1 MPKYAYRTKN
11 LKTMIVKTNVKLN
24 LGLSVLR
31 KRPDGYHDI
40 ETLFVPCFDFGD
52 TLEIITGDDYS
63 RTSAAMFAKYGSV
76 EYTLN
81 DGRNGAENHKAA
93 EPEALTTNEISACE
107 RIVESEEDSSTPYKV
122 KTKDSGQVTVSE
134 DSRLVQGISEDG
146 KLMITI
152 AREEGVD
159 WNPLKD
165 LCTKAYYILAQDF
178 DLPPV
183 KIFLEKTAPVGAG
196 LGGGSADAAFT
207 LKALNELCGLNLS
220 DQRLSEYA
228 ARLGSDCSFFIF
240 NRPMI
245 GSGRGEVLEPYD
257 IDLSAYETKV
267 LIPEG
272 VAVSTAEAYKGIVPR
287 EAAGV
292 SDTISATR
300 RLVSIAEPSVRCP
313 KVAAASSTETATA
326 RGTEVRTGQCPET
339 ATVRCPETATAQSP
353 KAETAKCLETET
365 ICGQEDRTDRSSET
379 AAARCPETKAAKSP
393 EAVGA
398 SSLALREVLALP
410 VTEWKGNLVNDFEAT
425 VFKAHPELAAIKQS
439 LYDSGAVYASMSGSG
454 SALFAL
460 YRK

>member
-1 MPKYAYRTKN
+1 
-11 LKTMIVKTNVKLN
+11 MIVKTNVKLN

-31 KRPDGYHDI
+31 KRPDGFHDI

-63 RTSAAMFAKYGSV
+63 RTSAALFAKYGAA
-76 EYTLN
+76 EYPMN
-81 DGRNGAENHKAA
+81 DDRNAA
-93 EPEALTTNEISACE
+93 EPHKAEDAEDSHTTNPNETSARE
-107 RIVESEEDSSTPYKV
+107 DRNATGLVPTASPNEKAETAYSGRITM
-122 KTKDSGQVTVSE
+122 SE
-134 DSRLVQGISEDG
+134 DGHLVQGISEDG

-165 LCTKAYYILAQDF
+165 LCAKAYGILAQDF
-178 DLPPV
+178 ELPPV

-257 IDLSAYETKV
+257 IDLSEYEAKV
-267 LIPEG
+267 LVPEG
-272 VAVSTAEAYKGIVPR
+272 IAVSTAEAYKGIVPR
-287 EAAGV
+287 EKAGT
-292 SDTISATR
+292 SDTLPDTDP
-300 RLVSIAEPSVRCP
+300 VEVP
-313 KVAAASSTETATA
+313 ETT
-326 RGTEVRTGQCPET
+326 TDQSPET
-339 ATVRCPETATAQSP
+339 AT
-353 KAETAKCLETET
+353 
-365 ICGQEDRTDRSSET
+365 
-379 AAARCPETKAAKSP
+379 
-393 EAVGA
+393 
-398 SSLALREVLALP
+398 SLSLREALALP
-410 VTEWKGNLVNDFEAT
+410 VTEWKDSLVNDFEAT

-460 YRK
+460 YQK